1 MFIRKQIELLS
12 KQNNAPPNC
21 LAFQHNRSLSEEL
34 TYIMAIFNTN
44 WDFDVLGTSCYCLS
58 PDLSFIPPNISPP
71 FLPVSSPLFLSLLG
85 VKEYQLVLFLF
96 LALTDSLVPRGYS
109 IAQ

>member
-1 MFIRKQIELLS
+1 MVSSL
-12 KQNNAPPNC
+12 PGD
-21 LAFQHNRSLSEEL
+21 NRSLSEEL

-58 PDLSFIPPNISPP
+58 SDLSFITPNISPP

-85 VKEYQLVLFLF
+85 VKEYQPFLFLF